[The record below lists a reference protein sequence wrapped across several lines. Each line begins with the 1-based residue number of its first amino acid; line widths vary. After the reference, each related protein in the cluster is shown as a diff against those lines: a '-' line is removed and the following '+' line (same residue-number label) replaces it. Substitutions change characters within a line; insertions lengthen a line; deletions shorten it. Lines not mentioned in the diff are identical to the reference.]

1 MDDNKRILAAIN
13 EHCSPDTLLI
23 LDKTGKLIRLYCP
36 FKVITIYSFSNYK
49 ANTRIDVAA
58 VKTTPDLLLVYIVSH
73 VAYPYYLF
81 KIIL

>member
-1 MDDNKRILAAIN
+1 MDANNRILAAIN

-36 FKVITIYSFSNYK
+36 FKVITIYSFSIYT
-49 ANTRIDVAA
+49 ANKVVEVLA
-58 VKTTPDLLLVYIVSH
+58 VKITPDLLMVYVIGQ

-81 KIIL
+81 RIIL

>member
-1 MDDNKRILAAIN
+1 MDDNKQLLAAIN

-36 FKVITIYSFSNYK
+36 FKVMTIYSFSIYS
-49 ANTRIDVAA
+49 ANKVVEVLA
-58 VKTTPDLLLVYIVSH
+58 VKVTPDLLMVYVVRQ

-81 KIIL
+81 RIIL